1 MPTYNSFFQNG
12 RGTGALNEP
21 NADVDGPIL
30 DFAIC
35 GFPKCGTTA
44 LMRSLA
50 PITTMPPESDI
61 CTPID
66 NTVFYAYKTWPK
78 KYGTTH
84 QSTVVVVT
92 TDNSTTT
99 TTITTPKLLKGNKCP
114 RYMETPDLT
123 DFGSRLPKTR
133 LIVGIRHPVKW
144 FQSFFNQNTLWKK
157 TTDYH
162 AELRSLMIRSCSP
175 EAHKKKKRGNY
186 LYCDSHGCP
195 DGQLACVA
203 RSRFHVSLSMMGKTP
218 RNPDEVNLLNS
229 EILQAKRRNNE
240 TTPLAKHNLD
250 RRESLS
256 SRQNNHSINAMDDPS
271 ITIPNH
277 ILLYESSQPQEEYFW
292 QSLSEF
298 IRINRTD
305 LPTSENMAWTMG
317 KGLNTND
324 TTKIEK
330 MKEIQK
336 AFDICDAKYD
346 YLRQELM
353 PIAYTLQQWL
363 NLYFIPASKV
373 RDDVTI
379 PNVEK
384 FEEIVEAYQ
393 RDPCN
398 RLIRNQ
404 TDGEYYVDPKASLL
418 SNQK

>member
-1 MPTYNSFFQNG
+1 
-12 RGTGALNEP
+12 
-21 NADVDGPIL
+21 
-30 DFAIC
+30 
-35 GFPKCGTTA
+35 
-44 LMRSLA
+44 
-50 PITTMPPESDI
+50 
-61 CTPID
+61 
-66 NTVFYAYKTWPK
+66 
-78 KYGTTH
+78 
-84 QSTVVVVT
+84 
-92 TDNSTTT
+92 
-99 TTITTPKLLKGNKCP
+99 
-114 RYMETPDLT
+114 
-123 DFGSRLPKTR
+123 
-133 LIVGIRHPVKW
+133 
-144 FQSFFNQNTLWKK
+144 
-157 TTDYH
+157 
-162 AELRSLMIRSCSP
+162 
-175 EAHKKKKRGNY
+175 
-186 LYCDSHGCP
+186 
-195 DGQLACVA
+195 
-203 RSRFHVSLSMMGKTP
+203 
-218 RNPDEVNLLNS
+218 
-229 EILQAKRRNNE
+229 
-240 TTPLAKHNLD
+240 
-250 RRESLS
+250 
-256 SRQNNHSINAMDDPS
+256 MDDPS